1 MNLKIS
7 DYFKS
12 CKLFPLMGVDI
23 IDPIAEQL
31 DIILEWEFGNRI
43 AGNIL
48 TRGGSIEEFSQLT
61 TAEQTAIA
69 KIVYMKN
76 KQSWQVLFDY
86 VEASI
91 MPWIETSSK
100 TTNKYG
106 KVVAS
111 TNSGSDSYNQ
121 VDKIAGFDSTEFSD
135 DSSNEHETK
144 YGKVVEDVNSGTDE
158 TTVES
163 RSQQAER
170 LVDYAVKFWIDN
182 GLYHTLIK
190 DAIKT
195 ISLPLYESEEDE

>member
-1 MNLKIS
+1 MLKLS
-7 DYFKS
+7 DYFES
-12 CKLFPLMGVDI
+12 CKLFPLMGVDVI
-23 IDPIAEQL
+23 SPIAEQL
-31 DIILEWEFGNRI
+31 DIIMQCEFGSKL

-48 TRGGSIEEFSQLT
+48 TRGGNVEDFSQLT
-61 TAEQTAIA
+61 VAEQTVIA

-91 MPWIETSSK
+91 SPWIESSSK

-135 DSSNEHETK
+135 DTSNEHETK

-158 TTVES
+158 VTVES

-182 GLYHTLIK
+182 GLYNTLIK
-190 DAIKT
+190 DAVKT
-195 ISLPLYESEEDE
+195 ISLPLYESEEE

>member
-1 MNLKIS
+1 MLKLS
-7 DYFKS
+7 DYFES
-12 CKLFPLMGVDI
+12 CKLFPLMGVDVI
-23 IDPIAEQL
+23 SPIAEQL
-31 DIILEWEFGNRI
+31 DIIMGYEFGNRL

-48 TRGGSIEEFSQLT
+48 TRGGSVEEFSQLT

-91 MPWIETSSK
+91 SPWIESSSK
-100 TTNKYG
+100 TTSNYG
-106 KVVAS
+106 KVVATS
-111 TNSGSDSYNQ
+111 NSGNDVYNQ

-135 DSSNEHETK
+135 NTSNEHETK
-144 YGKVVEDVNSGTDE
+144 YGKVIEDVNSGTDE
-158 TTVES
+158 VTVES
-163 RSQQAER
+163 RSQQEER

-182 GLYHTLIK
+182 GLYNTLIK
-190 DAIKT
+190 DAVKT

>member
-1 MNLKIS
+1 MLKLS
-7 DYFKS
+7 DYFES
-12 CKLFPLMGVDI
+12 CKLFPLMGVDVI
-23 IDPIAEQL
+23 SPIAEQL
-31 DIILEWEFGNRI
+31 DIIMGYEFGNRL

-48 TRGGSIEEFSQLT
+48 TRGGSVEEFSQLT

-76 KQSWQVLFDY
+76 KQCWQVLFDY

-91 MPWIETSSK
+91 SPWIESSSK
-100 TTNKYG
+100 TTSNYG
-106 KVVAS
+106 KVVATS
-111 TNSGSDSYNQ
+111 NSGNDVYNQ

-135 DSSNEHETK
+135 NTSNEHETK
-144 YGKVVEDVNSGTDE
+144 YGKVIEDVNSGTDE
-158 TTVES
+158 VTVES

-182 GLYHTLIK
+182 GLYNTLIK
-190 DAIKT
+190 DAVKT